1 LAELALEREEPL
13 LAREALLRLRVEAA
27 DFELDPFDRDPLAF
41 VFDPDPLEA
50 LLLRCPLRALD
61 LLLAIRPFS
70 HRGDSLPR
78 FVSPQMPPVTQ
89 CAVICRGSPI
99 RARTG

>member
-1 LAELALEREEPL
+1 MAELLAEREEPL
-13 LAREALLRLRVEAA
+13 LARETLLRLRVEAA
-27 DFELDPFDRDPLAF
+27 DFEPDPFVRDPLAF

-70 HRGDSLPR
+70 HHSGRIAFPVLP
-78 FVSPQMPPVTQ
+78 VPNNTAQ
-89 CAVICRGSPI
+89 
-99 RARTG
+99 